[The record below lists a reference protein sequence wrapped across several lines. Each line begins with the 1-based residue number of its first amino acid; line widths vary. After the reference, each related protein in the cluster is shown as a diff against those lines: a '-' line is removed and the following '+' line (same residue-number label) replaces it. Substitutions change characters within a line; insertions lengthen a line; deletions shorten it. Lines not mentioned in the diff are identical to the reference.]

1 MSRLIMVSLLLA
13 AGGQAPAQQKE
24 EPAKLPTVPAT
35 VKSLPPVVSMVVFKD
50 GAFYFDFFGN
60 EMLIPMIG
68 GGASGCFGAVPERL
82 QPEWLKR
89 LPAPTPSK

>member
-1 MSRLIMVSLLLA
+1 MSGLIIVSLLLA
-13 AGGQAPAQQKE
+13 AGGLAPARQKE

-35 VKSLPPVVSMVVFKD
+35 VKTLPPIESMVVFKD
-50 GAFYFDFFGN
+50 GALYFDFFRNGA
-60 EMLIPMIG
+60 LIPMIG

-89 LPAPTPSK
+89 PPAPTPSK